1 MQMLRTS
8 GAPLK
13 LNQRFP
19 ASNYEY
25 MGNYISSEVK
35 VATPLQFEA
44 QLIGNGCK
52 LACLGFGAR

>member
-1 MQMLRTS
+1 MLMLRTS

-25 MGNYISSEVK
+25 MGNYIPSEID
-35 VATPLQFEA
+35 VATPRQFEA
-44 QLIGNGCK
+44 QLLGSGCK
-52 LACLGFGAR
+52 LACLGSGAR

>member
-8 GAPLK
+8 GDPLS
-13 LNQRFP
+13 LDQRFP
-19 ASNYEY
+19 ASNYES
-25 MGNYISSEVK
+25 MGNYISYEIK

-44 QLIGNGCK
+44 QLSGNGCK